1 MKNYIITSNEY
12 DIVNRR
18 LKRLYE
24 RRTKLKNNITN
35 ITSKLKEV
43 VVNTGIT
50 DDKMSAYV
58 AELEEVEN
66 EIIEKEEEAAQL
78 KDDLDYMNSRISNIK
93 DTKEQ
98 VFVMYFI
105 KGMKVKHI
113 APLIPCDSSTVYAKI
128 KEIKKERQSSEK
140 IRKNR

>member
-50 DDKMSAYV
+50 DDKMSTYV
-58 AELEEVEN
+58 AELERVEE
-66 EIIEKEEEAAQL
+66 EILEKEQEVAEL

-93 DTKEQ
+93 DIKEQ
-98 VFVMYFI
+98 VFVMYYI
-105 KGMKVKHI
+105 KGMKPKHI
-113 APLIPCDSSTVYAKI
+113 APLIPCDLSTVYEKIRKI
-128 KEIKKERQSSEK
+128 KEERQSSQK
-140 IRKNR
+140 IRKLL

>member
-24 RRTKLKNNITN
+24 RRTKLKNNIEN

-43 VVNTGIT
+43 VVNTAVT
-50 DDKMSAYV
+50 DDKMSNYV

-66 EIIEKEEEAAQL
+66 EIKEKELEAAEL
-78 KDDLDYMNSRISNIK
+78 KDDLDYMNNRISNIK
-93 DTKEQ
+93 DIKEQ
-98 VFVMYFI
+98 VFVMYYI
-105 KGMKVKHI
+105 KGMKPKHI
-113 APLIPCDSSTVYAKI
+113 APLIPCDLSTVYAKI
-128 KEIKKERQSSEK
+128 KEINVERQSSEK
-140 IRKNR
+140 IRKI